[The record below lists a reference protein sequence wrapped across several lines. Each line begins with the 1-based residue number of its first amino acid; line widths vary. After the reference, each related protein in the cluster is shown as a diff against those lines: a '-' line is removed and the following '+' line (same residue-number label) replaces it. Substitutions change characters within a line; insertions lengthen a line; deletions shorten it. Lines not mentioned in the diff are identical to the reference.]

1 MQSMNNKKRRR
12 FGMGDLIVV
21 FLFLSVIAGIVIFS
35 LRNVSTVEE
44 LNSWQEFEELLL
56 NGDIKTVEYKGE
68 EGSANSGNKI
78 VYGEYSEA
86 KVKAGKYKGYEIR
99 VNEKQLDLIF
109 DLIEQ
114 YDLPAEFK
122 GPIKVS
128 TFDWFGLI
136 TIVGGLG
143 LSIFLIIIIFRNSA
157 SSNNKAFDF
166 AKSRARLTSKGT
178 TSFKDVA
185 GLDEEK
191 DELIEVV
198 DFLKNPQKYFAM
210 GARIPKGILLV
221 GAPGTGKTLLARA
234 VAGEA
239 NVPFYSISGS
249 HRKIF
254 LWIFQEIY
262 YFN

>member
-109 DLIEQ
+109 DLIVLEC
-114 YDLPAEFK
+114 A
-122 GPIKVS
+122 
-128 TFDWFGLI
+128 
-136 TIVGGLG
+136 
-143 LSIFLIIIIFRNSA
+143 
-157 SSNNKAFDF
+157 
-166 AKSRARLTSKGT
+166 
-178 TSFKDVA
+178 
-185 GLDEEK
+185 
-191 DELIEVV
+191 
-198 DFLKNPQKYFAM
+198 
-210 GARIPKGILLV
+210 
-221 GAPGTGKTLLARA
+221 
-234 VAGEA
+234 
-239 NVPFYSISGS
+239 
-249 HRKIF
+249 
-254 LWIFQEIY
+254 
-262 YFN
+262 